1 MERSHDPASA
11 WSSLGDRTAISLD
24 AIEIRWVELQ
34 LRNPVRTSRGVHD
47 RRPVILLRLIGTDP
61 NGAVEGWGECAAL
74 ADTTYDAED
83 ATTSFATLEQILCP
97 ALLSVTG
104 SAGRMPSMGEFA
116 ALRTDVAATSLAGA
130 ALEMAVADTH
140 LRSEGT
146 SFAELCSVGS
156 DPVPVGAVV
165 GECRDATELVNRV
178 DRLVDGG
185 YQRIKMK
192 IGRGSDVEPIAAVRR
207 AHPGLFLQVDA
218 NEDYTESDIDH
229 LAGFD
234 RFELACLEQ
243 PFRRDDLSGHAHLA
257 QRMATP
263 ICLDESLHS
272 VDMVVS
278 ALEME
283 ACSVVC
289 LKPARLGGI
298 GPALE
303 VIRVCSAA
311 SVPLWIGGMFET
323 GFARAVNVV
332 VGAVSGSPWPGD
344 LSPAHSYLRE
354 DLTAQ
359 TAQVAGPLTVVPS
372 RTPGMG
378 PALDQVMVDRHT
390 VNMVRLESI
399 PGSHFGDG

>member
-1 MERSHDPASA
+1 MDTIHDPALA
-11 WSSLGDRTAISLD
+11 WSRLGDRTAISLD
-24 AIEIRWVELQ
+24 AIEIRRVELQ
-34 LRNPVRTSRGVHD
+34 LRDPVRTSRGVHD
-47 RRPVILLRLIGTDP
+47 RRPVILIRLIGTDP
-61 NGAVEGWGECAAL
+61 TGAVEGWGECAAL

-83 ATTSFATLEQILCP
+83 ATTSFATLEHSLCP
-97 ALLSVTG
+97 ALLSVTD
-104 SAGRMPSMGEFA
+104 SAGRMPSLGEFA
-116 ALRTDVAATSLAGA
+116 ALRDVPATSLAGA

-140 LRSEGT
+140 LRSKDI
-146 SFAELCSVGS
+146 SFAELCNVDS

-165 GECRDATELVNRV
+165 GECSDLTELVNQV

-192 IGRGSDVEPIAAVRR
+192 VGRGSDVDPIAAVRK

-243 PFRRDDLSGHAHLA
+243 PFRRDDLSGHVRLA

-303 VIRVCSAA
+303 VIRLCSAA

-332 VGAVSGSPWPGD
+332 VGAVSGTLWPGD

-354 DLTAQ
+354 DLIVQSAQ
-359 TAQVAGPLTVVPS
+359 MAGPLEVVPS

-378 PALDQVMVDRHT
+378 PAVDQAMVDRHT
-390 VNMVRLESI
+390 VNMVRLETV
-399 PGSHFGDG
+399 PGSHSGAG